1 MNAIPAQ
8 EIKRRGIAAVDD
20 LIAKGDLHVI
30 RNNQPQY
37 VVLSVERYQDL
48 IVAEQEAHYARVR
61 ASLEDV
67 KGGKV
72 KKFKTAAALLKAL
85 DTDETACCTPSL
97 RRSSFFGRHASFS
110 KNTPTCGHALP
121 RCSTTYKKTRF
132 SHIWSCMP

>member
-8 EIKRRGIAAVDD
+8 EIKRRGIAAVDE

-37 VVLSVERYQDL
+37 VVLSEERYQDL
-48 IVAEQEAHYARVR
+48 IVAEQEAHYTRVR

-72 KKFKTAAALLKAL
+72 KKFKTAADLLKAL
-85 DTDETACCTPSL
+85 DADETA
-97 RRSSFFGRHASFS
+97 
-110 KNTPTCGHALP
+110 
-121 RCSTTYKKTRF
+121 
-132 SHIWSCMP
+132 